1 MLQQSTSGKKMCPT
15 DMAKPEVRGLI
26 CQECER
32 GISPSAL
39 FCPHCRAAI
48 LRRYCPGCGKL
59 VPDSTNFCPYC
70 GTSAKE
76 KTKRVRISY
85 STLLTILGSLSL
97 VTLCFIL
104 IYRSGA
110 APPPSSAQIKGPS
123 LQTSQAASIATS
135 VNTTG
140 TRSTAQTVQPSVNP
154 VEGSRLNLVGHRL
167 LKEGRYDDA
176 IHILRQAVR
185 SFPENSQDP
194 SKVFA
199 LYNLGH
205 SLRRSGKADEAIPLL
220 MQCIQLDRR
229 NPMFYEELQ
238 AARRAALR
246 NPS

>member
-1 MLQQSTSGKKMCPT
+1 MLQQSTSGKKMYPT
-15 DMAKPEVRGLI
+15 DMARPEVRGLI

-39 FCPHCRAAI
+39 FCPHCHAAI
-48 LRRYCPGCGKL
+48 LRRYCPGCAKL

-76 KTKRVRISY
+76 KSKRVRISY
-85 STLLTILGSLSL
+85 STLLTVFASLSL

-104 IYRSGA
+104 IYRS
-110 APPPSSAQIKGPS
+110 APAPSSSPPSAQIEKPS
-123 LQTSQAASIATS
+123 SPVSHPVSISTSASA
-135 VNTTG
+135 TG
-140 TRSTAQTVQPSVNP
+140 TRSAVQPSVNP

-176 IHILRQAVR
+176 IHILRKAVR

-205 SLRRSGKADEAIPLL
+205 SLRRTGKADEAIPLL
-220 MQCIQLDRR
+220 MQCIQLDRQ